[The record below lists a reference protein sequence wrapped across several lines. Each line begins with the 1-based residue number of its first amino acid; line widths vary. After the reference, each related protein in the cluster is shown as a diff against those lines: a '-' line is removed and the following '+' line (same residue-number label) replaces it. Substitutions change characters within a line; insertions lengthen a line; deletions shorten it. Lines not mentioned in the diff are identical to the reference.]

1 MGFDKVKV
9 KQVCFISLYVAVLIL
24 LLIYSDVLFAG
35 LKLGISI
42 FLPFLIGGAI
52 AFILNI
58 PMAGIENKLFKRWN
72 GRIAK
77 KIKRPVSM
85 VLSII
90 FVFAIVALVI
100 GAVVPQLRTTLTTLG
115 AKITPFLQSV
125 LVWLES
131 LTTDYPELAAQIKEL
146 EKMEF
151 NWEAI
156 IGNVG
161 SFLKNG
167 VGSMVGSTFTVAS
180 SIIGGV
186 VNVFI
191 AFVFSIY
198 ILSQKEKLQGQ
209 ISRII
214 DAYAPKRVN
223 KGIHEVTH
231 RLHINFTNFI
241 CGQCL
246 EAVVLGCLFIIFMT
260 IFRMPYAIMIG
271 TLIGFTS
278 LIPIVGAFIG
288 CGVGAFMI
296 LIDSPIQA
304 LWFVIMFLIIQQ
316 LEGNLIYPRVVGNS
330 VGLPSIWVLM
340 SVSVGG
346 SLFGVMGMLMFI
358 PLMSTMYSLLRDD
371 VNRRNAGRE
380 AAMEGSNALNP
391 RQERNRRNNR
401 RNGRRQE
408 NAAEADSGSVENIV
422 HEEVAVQ
429 TEGRRTGRAERSRL
443 QRENRQAES
452 QAGTQSENRQAE
464 LQAGTQSENRQA
476 ESQAGTQSENRQAE
490 LQAGTQHESRRARQ
504 ERTRNTANAAAS
516 VSRGANTDALAQII
530 AEVSASVQETEDAG
544 ASEER
549 PRNNHR
555 KRKKKRP
562 QNTEQRNHENTSQ
575 GE

>member
-1 MGFDKVKV
+1 M
-9 KQVCFISLYVAVLIL
+9 ILYVAALIL

-35 LKLGISI
+35 LKLAVSI
-42 FLPFLIGGAI
+42 FMPFLIGGAI

-58 PMAGIENKLFKRWN
+58 PMAGIEKKLFKRGT
-72 GRIAK
+72 GRISS

-85 VLSII
+85 VLAII
-90 FVFAIVALVI
+90 LVFAIVALVI

-115 AKITPFLQSV
+115 AKITPFLQNV

-156 IGNVG
+156 IGNIG
-161 SFLKNG
+161 NFLKNG

-198 ILSQKEKLQGQ
+198 ILSQKLN
-209 ISRII
+209 R
-214 DAYAPKRVN
+214 
-223 KGIHEVTH
+223 GIREVAH
-231 RLHINFTNFI
+231 RLHVNFTNFI

-246 EAVVLGCLFIIFMT
+246 EAVILGCLFIIFMT

-288 CGVGAFMI
+288 CGIGAFMI

-346 SLFGVMGMLMFI
+346 SLFGVVGMLMFI
-358 PLMSTMYSLLRDD
+358 PLMSTLYSLLRDD
-371 VNRRNAGRE
+371 VNRRNAGRVTAIDGRNIQIE
-380 AAMEGSNALNP
+380 H
-391 RQERNRRNNR
+391 QERNRRNNR
-401 RNGRRQE
+401 RNGRHQE
-408 NAAEADSGSVENIV
+408 NIATETAVTASAENR
-422 HEEVAVQ
+422 EETVQ
-429 TEGRRTGRAERSRL
+429 TVGGRANRTAQARTQRGNRQTETQVET
-443 QRENRQAES
+443 QRENRQAET
-452 QAGTQSENRQAE
+452 QTETQSENNQTKTQAE
-464 LQAGTQSENRQA
+464 TQSEDRQA
-476 ESQAGTQSENRQAE
+476 RPK
-490 LQAGTQHESRRARQ
+490 
-504 ERTRNTANAAAS
+504 RTRNTANATSSAS
-516 VSRGANTDALAQII
+516 GGANTDALAQII
-530 AEVSASVQETEDAG
+530 AEVSASVQETEDTD
-544 ASEER
+544 ASEGR
-549 PRNNHR
+549 TGGNRR
-555 KRKKKRP
+555 RRKKKRP
-562 QNTEQRNHENTSQ
+562 QNTEQRNHEDNAGQ

>member
-9 KQVCFISLYVAVLIL
+9 KQVCLISLYVAVLIL

-42 FLPFLIGGAI
+42 FMPFIIGGAI

-58 PMAGIENKLFKRWN
+58 PMAGIENKLFRRWN
-72 GRIAK
+72 GRLAK

-85 VLSII
+85 ILSII

-100 GAVVPQLRTTLTTLG
+100 GAVVPQFHTTLTTLG
-115 AKITPFLQSV
+115 GKIAPFLQNI
-125 LVWLES
+125 LVWLEGF
-131 LTTDYPELAAQIKEL
+131 TTDYPELAAQIKEL
-146 EKMEF
+146 KNMEF

-156 IGNVG
+156 IGNIG

-167 VGSMVGSTFTVAS
+167 VGSMVGSTFTVAT

-186 VNVFI
+186 VNIFI

-198 ILSQKEKLQGQ
+198 ILSQKEKLQNQ
-209 ISRII
+209 ACRII
-214 DAYAPKRVN
+214 DAYTSRKIN
-223 KGIHEVTH
+223 QGICEVAR

-288 CGVGAFMI
+288 CGIGAFMI
-296 LIDSPIQA
+296 LIDSPIKA
-304 LWFVIMFLIIQQ
+304 LWFVVLFLVIQQ

-346 SLFGVMGMLMFI
+346 SLFGVVGMLVFI
-358 PLMSTMYSLLRDD
+358 PLMSTIYSLLRDD
-371 VNRRNAGRE
+371 VNRRNTVGIGTTRDGN
-380 AAMEGSNALNP
+380 AAVG
-391 RQERNRRNNR
+391 RQERNRRNDR

-408 NAAEADSGSVENIV
+408 NVVTDAGADASIEENGTQVVNVQQRREQRGNGRNQRQSAREAESNAGTG
-422 HEEVAVQ
+422 Q
-429 TEGRRTGRAERSRL
+429 TEMSNATIAVDGQCEPQSDTQG
-443 QRENRQAES
+443 ENRQR
-452 QAGTQSENRQAE
+452 QAGGNRPTNRQ
-464 LQAGTQSENRQA
+464 
-476 ESQAGTQSENRQAE
+476 
-490 LQAGTQHESRRARQ
+490 
-504 ERTRNTANAAAS
+504 RTRNTESTA
-516 VSRGANTDALAQII
+516 SRGANTDALAQII
-530 AEVSASVQETEDAG
+530 AEVSASVQEEGTVVTETQ
-544 ASEER
+544 

-555 KRKKKRP
+555 KKRRRRP
-562 QNTEQRNHENTSQ
+562 QEAGLDDSERNVNQE
-575 GE
+575 E